1 MIKFVSFIVG
11 EIGSQTIQRADS
23 DVSKGPS
30 SFAATSAAECS
41 SSAQENQQCVMEASL
56 MKSQPESPIASV
68 SKKEA
73 TTSTSAAKKRP
84 SDAPHPSIVK
94 V

>member
-30 SFAATSAAECS
+30 SSASTSAAECS
-41 SSAQENQQCVMEASL
+41 SSAQETQQCIMEASL
-56 MKSQPESPIASV
+56 KSQQSPVPIASV

-73 TTSTSAAKKRP
+73 TTSTTAAKKRP
-84 SDAPHPSIVK
+84 SDAPHPSTVK